1 MLYAYNYYEKWYRIN
16 YRGIMLS
23 ELLFFHGDQLNENL
37 SASTLTEW
45 LLAADA
51 GQRSTS
57 RAADF
62 YQRVLKPYTGQGLTE
77 FLGELS
83 KRLAGYEDPNEWFR
97 ENFSGVL
104 VERQAYGD
112 TEGKIRYRIW
122 ENLCGLEEGRKS
134 LVLQILT
141 APQEDM
147 YLISV
152 PSQLLIGSM
161 NRYEEYLKKDGQE
174 RERIRETAEAYAEKM
189 GIFYGVSS
197 RWMSSAAE
205 QLNSF
210 VNVQYDT
217 RLGFPESA
225 AAAAGIQEKGT
236 TTDPVMKWVY
246 EANDML
252 NALNGSAAVAD
263 GSIVI
268 WMHTPAL
275 GTSDYTFFTFSH
287 ETAHNQDGRYFY
299 GGAGRRAGTGGRHMR
314 MEILPR
320 KCATASWCSI
330 SRK

>member
-1 MLYAYNYYEKWYRIN
+1 MKICRHPRLRN
-16 YRGIMLS
+16 G
-23 ELLFFHGDQLNENL
+23 F
-37 SASTLTEW
+37 
-45 LLAADA
+45 LAADA

-174 RERIRETAEAYAEKM
+174 RERIRETAEAYAEKN
-189 GIFYGVSS
+189 GDFLRCVLPVDEQCGG
-197 RWMSSAAE
+197 AAE
-205 QLNSF
+205 QFCERS
-210 VNVQYDT
+210 VRHQT
-217 RLGFPESA
+217 GISESA

-236 TTDPVMKWVY
+236 TRIR
-246 EANDML
+246 L
-252 NALNGSAAVAD
+252 
-263 GSIVI
+263 
-268 WMHTPAL
+268 
-275 GTSDYTFFTFSH
+275 
-287 ETAHNQDGRYFY
+287 
-299 GGAGRRAGTGGRHMR
+299 
-314 MEILPR
+314 
-320 KCATASWCSI
+320 
-330 SRK
+330 